1 VKRLLLLLGALLAG
15 CAAAIQPLP
24 VQNVAPVQAQFGLR
38 FTHADTTIP
47 LQGAVSMAEHEGS
60 LGVIFPH
67 GRTLGVCL
75 YRQDGMECTP
85 AGEDTLGMRFMLQS
99 IGRAVYRLLPDLA
112 QGARE
117 HAPDAGQDVAETD
130 WSVHWLEV
138 DAGRRAEY
146 RDLDGNV
153 ILDLRFTEIVR
164 P

>member
-1 VKRLLLLLGALLAG
+1 VKRLFLWMGALLAG
-15 CAAAIQPLP
+15 CA
-24 VQNVAPVQAQFGLR
+24 VAPPPQPVSFSPVTAQFGVR
-38 FTHADTTIP
+38 FIYKDMTVP
-47 LQGAVSMAEHEGS
+47 LQGAVSVAEHEGS

-75 YRQDGMECTP
+75 YRQGGMECTP

-99 IGRAVYRLLPDLA
+99 IGRAVYRLLPALA

-130 WSVHWLEV
+130 WSVHWQEA
-138 DAGRRAEY
+138 DTGRIAEY
-146 RDLDGNV
+146 RDLDRRV
-153 ILDLRFTEIVR
+153 TLDLRFTEIVR